1 MQYNIDFEAWAVV
14 EADNYE
20 EAEQLAQ
27 KIATAMSNS
36 MLDESI
42 DISVVIADDGIN
54 EEEEE

>member
-27 KIATAMSNS
+27 KIATAMSDS

-54 EEEEE
+54 EEE

>member
-14 EADNYE
+14 EADSYE

-27 KIATAMSNS
+27 KIATAMSDS

-54 EEEEE
+54 EEE